1 MNLENKIT
9 GRFTIR
15 DKNTSEIIL
24 EKTNAIH
31 YENFGE
37 ALALAA
43 AGNAEGHIYEMHFGN
58 GASIIDSVGAI
69 SYYPPNVEGVNA
81 NLYNPTYFKI
91 VDQKSSANSNPTANF
106 MEVKHT
112 RGNLFTDIII
122 VCTLDYGEP
131 SGQDAF
137 DLTNDLE
144 GDFIFDEIG
153 LKSFSS
159 VAGAGKLLTHAIFS
173 PIQKS
178 LNRSY
183 EIEYVIRIATC

>member
-1 MNLENKIT
+1 
-9 GRFTIR
+9 
-15 DKNTSEIIL
+15 
-24 EKTNAIH
+24 
-31 YENFGE
+31 
-37 ALALAA
+37 
-43 AGNAEGHIYEMHFGN
+43 
-58 GASIIDSVGAI
+58 
-69 SYYPPNVEGVNA
+69 
-81 NLYNPTYFKI
+81 
-91 VDQKSSANSNPTANF
+91 
-106 MEVKHT
+106 
-112 RGNLFTDIII
+112 
-122 VCTLDYGEP
+122 LDYGEP

-159 VAGAGKLLTHAIFS
+159 VAGAGKLLTHEIFS